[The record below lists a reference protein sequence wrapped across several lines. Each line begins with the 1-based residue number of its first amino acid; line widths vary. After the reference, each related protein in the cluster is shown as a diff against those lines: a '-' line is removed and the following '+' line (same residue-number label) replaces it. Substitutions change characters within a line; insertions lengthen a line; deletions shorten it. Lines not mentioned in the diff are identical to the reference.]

1 MEEGMIG
8 IDFPFDNVVAL
19 SPQGALTE
27 EDFDRVAQAID
38 RHINERDIVPN
49 ILVHVRD
56 IPHWASL
63 SAMSRHFHFVK
74 EHQRL
79 VKKVALV
86 GDVGLLGVLPPL
98 IDHFVGAKVRH
109 FPEEK
114 IDAAREWVRSDE
126 DHPGRFET
134 IEGLPSD
141 VVALKVSGIITAQD
155 YRDMLV
161 PLVEGKLKNHDK
173 LKCLILIDN
182 DFISYSPE
190 AALDDARFGFS
201 HWTDFGR
208 IAVVTDIGWIRTAT
222 RLFAPLMPAEL
233 HIFALDELEDAK
245 SWIKR

>member
-1 MEEGMIG
+1 MIG

-19 SPQGALTE
+19 SPQGALTT
-27 EDFDRVAQAID
+27 EDFDKVAQAID
-38 RHINERDIVPN
+38 SHINEHDVVPN
-49 ILVHVRD
+49 ILVHVHG

-79 VKKVALV
+79 VKKLAIV

-114 IDAAREWVRSDE
+114 IAAAREWVRGDE

-134 IEGLPSD
+134 IKGLPGD
-141 VVALKVSGIITAQD
+141 VIGLKVSGIITAQD

-161 PLVEGKLKNHDK
+161 PLVEAKLTQHDK
-173 LKCLILIDN
+173 LKFLVVIDD

-190 AALDDARFGFS
+190 AAWDDARFGFS
-201 HWTDFGR
+201 HWADFGR

-222 RLFAPLMPAEL
+222 RLFAPLMRSEV
-233 HIFALDELEDAK
+233 HIFATDELGDAK

>member
-1 MEEGMIG
+1 MIG

-19 SPQGALTE
+19 TPEGALTE
-27 EDFDRVAQAID
+27 EDFNRVALAID
-38 RHINERDIVPN
+38 GYIDEHDVVPN
-49 ILVHVRD
+49 ILVHVHG

-74 EHQRL
+74 EHQKL
-79 VKKVALV
+79 VKKVAIV

-114 IDAAREWVRSDE
+114 IAAAREWVRADE

-134 IEGLPSD
+134 IAGLPGV
-141 VVALKVSGIITAQD
+141 VVALKVSGIVTAKD

-161 PLVEGKLKNHDK
+161 PLVEEKLKTHDR
-173 LKCLILIDN
+173 LKFLVVVDD

-190 AALDDARFGFS
+190 AAWDDARFGFS
-201 HWTDFGR
+201 HWADFGR
-208 IAVVTDIGWIRTAT
+208 IAVVTDIVWIRTAT

-233 HIFALDELEDAK
+233 HIFALDELEGAK

>member
-1 MEEGMIG
+1 MIG
-8 IDFPFDNVVAL
+8 VDFPFDNVVAL
-19 SPQGALTE
+19 TPEGALTE

-38 RHINERDIVPN
+38 GHINERDVVPN
-49 ILVHVRD
+49 ILVHVHG

-74 EHQRL
+74 EYQRL
-79 VKKVALV
+79 VKKVAMV
-86 GDVGLLGVLPPL
+86 GDVGLLGMLPPL

-114 IDAAREWVRSDE
+114 IAAARDWVREDE

-134 IEGLPSD
+134 IDGLPSD
-141 VVALKVSGIITAQD
+141 VVALRVRGIVTSQD

-161 PLVEGKLKNHDK
+161 PLVDAKLKEHDR
-173 LKCLILIDN
+173 LKFLVMIDD

-190 AALDDARFGFS
+190 AAWDDARFGFS
-201 HWTDFGR
+201 HWADFSR

>member
-1 MEEGMIG
+1 MIG

-19 SPQGALTE
+19 TPEGALTT
-27 EDFDRVAQAID
+27 EDFDRVAQAVD
-38 RHINERDIVPN
+38 GHINAHDRVPN
-49 ILVHVRD
+49 ILVHVRG

-86 GDVGLLGVLPPL
+86 GDVGLLGMLPPL
-98 IDHFVGAKVRH
+98 IDHFVGAKLRH

-114 IDAAREWVRSDE
+114 IAAASEWVRADE
-126 DHPGRFET
+126 DHPGRFEA
-134 IEGLPSD
+134 IVGLPGD
-141 VVALKVSGIITAQD
+141 VVALKVSGIITSQD

-161 PLVEGKLKNHDK
+161 PLVEEKLKTHDK
-173 LKCLILIDN
+173 LKFLVVVDD

-190 AALDDARFGFS
+190 AAWDDARFGFS
-201 HWTDFGR
+201 HWADFGR
-208 IAVVTDIGWIRTAT
+208 IAVVADIGWIRTAA

-233 HIFALDELEDAK
+233 HIFALDELDDAK
-245 SWIKR
+245 SWIRR

>member
-1 MEEGMIG
+1 MIG
-8 IDFPFDNVVAL
+8 IDFPYENVVAL
-19 SPQGALTE
+19 TPQGALTE
-27 EDFDRVAQAID
+27 KDFDRVARAID
-38 RHINERDIVPN
+38 DHINERDVVPN
-49 ILVHVRD
+49 ILVHVMG

-74 EHQRL
+74 DHQRL

-86 GDVGLLGVLPPL
+86 GDIGLLGVLPPL
-98 IDHFVGAKVRH
+98 LDHFVGAKVRH

-114 IDAAREWVRSDE
+114 IAAAREWAREAE

-134 IEGLPSD
+134 IAGLPSD
-141 VVALKVSGIITAQD
+141 VVGLKVSGIVTSQD

-161 PLVEGKLKNHDK
+161 PLVGEKLKNHDK
-173 LKCLILIDN
+173 LKFLVVVDD

-190 AALDDARFGFS
+190 AAWDDARFGFS
-201 HWTDFGR
+201 HWADFGR
-208 IAVVTDIGWIRTAT
+208 IALVTDIGWMRTSA

-245 SWIKR
+245 DWIKR